1 MVLVT
6 HLILRFAIVQNKVQQ
21 KTKTKINHIQC
32 ILYMTITSRVFFYI
46 FGGSGLLCGR
56 SRCTAVGPRLALK
69 LNIDSMTSLPGS
81 LLEFQMFIEMPVVTY
96 KEGLVQEF
104 VLTTV
109 KTVKTFLVDFSSS
122 CLLKRFLFIMQL
134 HFLPNKFLSGLS

>member
-1 MVLVT
+1 MYII
-6 HLILRFAIVQNKVQQ
+6 HD
-21 KTKTKINHIQC
+21 NHIK
-32 ILYMTITSRVFFYI
+32 RFFYI

-134 HFLPNKFLSGLS
+134 HFLPNKFLSGLSWHGENLFTVKLRVLTCLV